1 MAAASAQ
8 VAPAPEATPTPAT
21 ATVIEHPTPMD
32 RAYDGKLHV
41 TLAPYVWLPTLK
53 SNLQFSVPTLPR
65 RPGGILQSNVQVGPS
80 DYAAKINSALMFSFD
95 SRLGEASVFGDY
107 IYTNFSTNANV
118 VSTVRGPL
126 GHVSIPVSLAINA
139 RLAQSI
145 WELAAGFSIAH
156 GHDADLNVFG
166 GWRQFPLSLTLSYN
180 AVIGKKGIINP
191 MGTVVNKQVANDV
204 IFGLRGKAFL
214 GDGHWF
220 VPYYIDAGAGAI
232 NQTWQA
238 YTGAGYTFNHGQTFL
253 LAYRSL
259 NYYGFPAGS
268 PVQKLT
274 LGGPLLGYTFQL

>member
-1 MAAASAQ
+1 
-8 VAPAPEATPTPAT
+8 
-21 ATVIEHPTPMD
+21 
-32 RAYDGKLHV
+32 
-41 TLAPYVWLPTLK
+41 
-53 SNLQFSVPTLPR
+53 
-65 RPGGILQSNVQVGPS
+65 
-80 DYAAKINSALMFSFD
+80 
-95 SRLGEASVFGDY
+95 
-107 IYTNFSTNANV
+107 
-118 VSTVRGPL
+118 
-126 GHVSIPVSLAINA
+126 
-139 RLAQSI
+139 
-145 WELAAGFSIAH
+145 
-156 GHDADLNVFG
+156 
-166 GWRQFPLSLTLSYN
+166 
-180 AVIGKKGIINP
+180 